1 MSIEIRQLLIKSTVL
16 PARGEPA
23 RTEPRELPRVRRE
36 ELLAECRRM
45 LREMLDARR
54 ER

>member
-1 MSIEIRQLLIKSTVL
+1 MSIEIRQLLIKSNIL
-16 PARGEPA
+16 PSRGDARPA
-23 RTEPRELPRVRRE
+23 APELPRERKE

-45 LREMLDARR
+45 LREMLDARK